1 MAMTRGNEFWSYF
14 DNEASLK
21 LALRE
26 KTFRRIFQ
34 YLDGFDGPIS
44 IIETGCTRVEGNW
57 EGDGQSTVL
66 FDKYITF
73 RDTVSECYT
82 VDINQKSVSVC
93 KKLVGERVKVTQDD
107 SVHYLSL
114 ISKDFL
120 DHKKAVNFVYL
131 DSFDL
136 NWTHWYPAAI
146 HHLKELAAIIK
157 CFNEKTLLVVD
168 DCLLNGNFVYPEEN
182 KIVMVDKPKIG
193 GKGRLI
199 AEYASA
205 VGANLE
211 FADYQAG
218 WTGF

>member
-1 MAMTRGNEFWSYF
+1 MTGRNEFWNF
-14 DNEASLK
+14 FENEASPK

-26 KTFRRIFQ
+26 KTFRKIFE
-34 YLDGFDGPIS
+34 YLDTFDGPIS
-44 IIETGCTRVEGNW
+44 IIETGCIRVENNW
-57 EGDGQSTVL
+57 EGDGQSTIL
-66 FDKYITF
+66 FDKYISS
-73 RDTVSECYT
+73 RDHLSECRT
-82 VDINQKSVSVC
+82 VDINQKSVSLC
-93 KKLVGERVKVTQDD
+93 KKLVSDRVKVHQDD

-114 ISKDFL
+114 ISKEFL
-120 DHKKAVNFVYL
+120 EHRRIVNFVYL

-136 NWTHWYPAAI
+136 NWTHWYPSAI
-146 HHLKELAAIIK
+146 HHLKELVAIIR
-157 CFNEKTLLVVD
+157 CFDEKTLLVVD
-168 DCLLNGNFVYPEEN
+168 DCLLNVNFVYPQEN
-182 KIVMVDKPKIG
+182 KVVMIDKPKIG